1 MKYTLDDMEE
11 TMQSFAESRLQA
23 ASCEMEVVGGMNES
37 NPLVLLRIYEIQ
49 PPTIDS
55 LVQLA
60 TVFLNHREVVFSSQ
74 GTEVFRL
81 RYEGQDLGEAFKEH
95 PELLDPCLKNC
106 YNVLLKKLTAPSTS
120 SVTAEAK

>member
-1 MKYTLDDMEE
+1 MKYSLDDMQE
-11 TMQSFAESRLQA
+11 TMQAFAESRVQS

-37 NPLVLLRIYEIQ
+37 NPLALLRIYEIQ

-60 TVFLNHREVVFSSQ
+60 TIFLNNKEVVFSNN
-74 GTEVFRL
+74 GTEVFRF
-81 RYEGQDLGEAFKEH
+81 RYEGQDLGEAFKAH

-120 SVTAEAK
+120 SVTVEAK